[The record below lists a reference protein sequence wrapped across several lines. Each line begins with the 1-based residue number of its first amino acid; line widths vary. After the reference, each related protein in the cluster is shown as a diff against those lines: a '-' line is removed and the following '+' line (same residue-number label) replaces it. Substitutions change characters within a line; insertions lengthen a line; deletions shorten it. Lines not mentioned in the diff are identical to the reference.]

1 MASSLPHLTTKDE
14 GMGNDGVK
22 HLPWLEKGLEKRPFI
37 QKELHLPATLAVS
50 EWLMRKKVV
59 LCYSPSDP
67 GSNLSF
73 SFAE

>member
-37 QKELHLPATLAVS
+37 QKELHLPATPAVS
-50 EWLMRKKVV
+50 EWLMRK
-59 LCYSPSDP
+59 
-67 GSNLSF
+67 
-73 SFAE
+73 